1 MMLYD
6 KFDLKLIEEIFN
18 NKFSIKNH
26 LRQYKLDGIMVDDF
40 LVETKTNE
48 VIMTISFD
56 GEIVKKDGEYVG
68 RFAN

>member
-1 MMLYD
+1 MIYD

-18 NKFSIKNH
+18 NKFSIKKH
-26 LRQYKLDGIMVDDF
+26 LRQYKLDDIMVDDF

-56 GEIVKKDGEYVG
+56 GDLIKKDGLYVG
-68 RFAN
+68 RFSN